1 MTNNDVLRSIRYM
14 LDLSE
19 PKMVELLLF
28 ADVAIEREDIKDFLR
43 NEEDEQYLAC
53 DDDLM
58 IAFLNGLVI
67 FKRGKNE
74 NAANE
79 AAPVE
84 KMSNNL
90 VLKKLRIAFELKEET
105 MHEVFANADYRI
117 SKPELSAF
125 FRKKGHDNYRACG
138 DQVLRYFLKGL
149 TIRLRGQ
156 IHT

>member
-19 PKMVELLLF
+19 PKMVEIFQLL
-28 ADVAIEREDIKDFLR
+28 DITIDREDIKDFLR
-43 NEEDEQYLAC
+43 NEEDEQYLALE
-53 DDDLM
+53 DELM
-58 IAFLNGLVI
+58 LAFLNGLVI

-74 NAANE
+74 NAPANE
-79 AAPVE
+79 PAPIE
-84 KMSNNL
+84 KMNNNL
-90 VLKKLRIAFELKEET
+90 VLKKLRVAFELKEET

-149 TIRLRGQ
+149 TMRLRD
-156 IHT
+156 

>member
-19 PKMVELLLF
+19 PKMVEVWQL
-28 ADVAIEREDIKDFLR
+28 AEMTVERDDLKDYLR
-43 NEEDEQYLAC
+43 DEEDAQYLPC
-53 DDDLM
+53 DDALM
-58 IAFLNGLVI
+58 IGFLNGLVS
-67 FKRGKNE
+67 FKRGKQE
-74 NAANE
+74 RTTPATPLPA
-79 AAPVE
+79 E

-90 VLKKLRIAFELKEET
+90 VLKKLRVAFELKEDQ
-105 MHEVFANADYRI
+105 MHEVFGNADYEI

-149 TIRLRGQ
+149 TMHLRA
-156 IHT
+156 

>member
-1 MTNNDVLRSIRYM
+1 MTNNDILRSIRYM

-19 PKMVELLLF
+19 PKMVEILQL
-28 ADVAIEREDIKDFLR
+28 ADITVERDDIKDFLR
-43 NEEDEQYLAC
+43 NEEDEQYLPC
-53 DDDLM
+53 DDDIML
-58 IAFLNGLVI
+58 AFLNGLVI

-74 NAANE
+74 NSAATE
-79 AAPVE
+79 PTLVE

-90 VLKKLRIAFELKEET
+90 VLKKLRVAFELKEEI

-149 TIRLRGQ
+149 TIRLRG
-156 IHT
+156 

>member
-19 PKMVELLLF
+19 PKIVEILKLS
-28 ADVAIEREDIKDFLR
+28 DVLIERDDIRDFLR
-43 NEEDEQYLAC
+43 NEDDEHYLAC
-53 DDDLM
+53 TDEQI
-58 IAFLNGLVI
+58 IAFLNGFII
-67 FKRGKNE
+67 FKRGR
-74 NAANE
+74 NANS
-79 AAPVE
+79 AAIEVTPAE

-90 VLKKLRIAFELKEET
+90 VLKKLRVAFELKEDT
-105 MHEVFANADYRI
+105 MHEVFANADYQI

-149 TIRLRGQ
+149 TKRFRG
-156 IHT
+156 

>member
-1 MTNNDVLRSIRYM
+1 MTNNDILRSIRYM

-19 PKMVELLLF
+19 PKMVEILQL
-28 ADVAIEREDIKDFLR
+28 ADLAVERDDIKDYLR
-43 NEEDEQYLAC
+43 NEEDEHYLAC
-53 DDDLM
+53 EEELM

-74 NAANE
+74 NVTTADAT
-79 AAPVE
+79 PIE

-90 VLKKLRIAFELKEET
+90 VLKKLRVAFELKEET

-149 TIRLRGQ
+149 TIHLRG
-156 IHT
+156 